1 MYKIFAKKTL
11 APAIHEYEIYA
22 PKVAKKAKAG
32 QFIILR
38 VDENGERIPLTI
50 ADYNREAGTITIV
63 FAEAGYSTKKL
74 GQLNEGDIVADFVGP
89 LGVPSHV
96 DNFGKVVMVAGGVGV
111 APVYPIARAMKEA
124 GNNVVGIMGARN
136 KELVFWEEK
145 MKEVCNE
152 LLVTTDDGSYVRKG
166 FVTDV
171 LREYIEKE
179 GKPALVM
186 AIGPLPMMRAV
197 ANLTKEYDIKTMVS
211 LNSIMVDGTGMCGAC
226 RVTVGGETR
235 FVCVD
240 GPEFD
245 GHKVDFEEQMMRSR
259 QYKAEEQHILS
270 NSSCGCG
277 GGGKCHG

>member
-1 MYKIFAKKTL
+1 MYQIVAKKTL
-11 APAIHEYEIYA
+11 APAIHEYEILA

-32 QFIILR
+32 QFIIVR

-74 GQLNEGDIVADFVGP
+74 GKLNAGDAVHDFVGP

-96 DNFGKVVMVAGGVGV
+96 DKFGKVVMVAGGVGV
-111 APVYPIARAMKEA
+111 APVYPIARDMLAAE
-124 GNNVVGIMGARN
+124 NHVVGIMGARN
-136 KELVFWEEK
+136 KDLIFWEDR
-145 MKEVCNE
+145 MKEACSE

-179 GKPALVM
+179 GKPDLVM

-197 ANLTKEYDIKTMVS
+197 CNVTKEYDVKTMVS

-226 RVTVGGETR
+226 RVTIGGETK

-245 GHKVDFEEQMMRSR
+245 GHLVDFEEQFTRSR
-259 QYKAEEQHILS
+259 QYKAEEQHAL
-270 NSSCGCG
+270 NRGGCGCG

>member
-1 MYKIFAKKTL
+1 MYQIISKETL
-11 APAIHEYEIYA
+11 APAIHEYEILA

-32 QFIILR
+32 QFVILR
-38 VDENGERIPLTI
+38 VHENGERIPLTI

-63 FAEAGYSTKKL
+63 FAEAGYSTKRLAKL
-74 GQLNEGDIVADFVGP
+74 NAGDAVQDFVGP

-96 DNFGKVVMVAGGVGV
+96 ERFGKVVMVAGGVGV
-111 APVYPIARAMKEA
+111 APVFPIARDMKAA
-124 GNNVVGIMGARN
+124 GNHVVGIMGARN
-136 KELVFWEEK
+136 KELIFWEER
-145 MKEVCNE
+145 MKDACNE

-171 LREYIEKE
+171 LREYIESA
-179 GKPALVM
+179 GKPDLVM
-186 AIGPLPMMRAV
+186 AIGPLPMMRAI
-197 ANLTKEYDIKTMVS
+197 ANLTKEYEIKTMVS

-245 GHKVDFEEQMMRSR
+245 GHLVDFEEQLMRSR
-259 QYKAEEQHILS
+259 KYKSEEQHAL
-270 NSSCGCG
+270 NRGGCG
-277 GGGKCHG
+277 VQADHGCHG

>member
-1 MYKIFAKKTL
+1 MYQIISKETL
-11 APAIHEYEIYA
+11 APAIHQYEILA

-32 QFIILR
+32 QFVILR
-38 VDENGERIPLTI
+38 VHENGERIPLTI

-74 GQLNEGDIVADFVGP
+74 AKLNAGDAVQDFVGP

-96 DNFGKVVMVAGGVGV
+96 ERFGKVVMVAGGVGV
-111 APVYPIARAMKEA
+111 APVFPIARDMKAA
-124 GNNVVGIMGARN
+124 GNHVVGIMGARN
-136 KELVFWEEK
+136 KELIFWEER
-145 MKEVCNE
+145 MKDACHE

-171 LREYIEKE
+171 LREYIESA
-179 GKPALVM
+179 GKPDLVM

-197 ANLTKEYDIKTMVS
+197 ANLTKEYEIKTMVS

-245 GHKVDFEEQMMRSR
+245 GHLVDFEEQLMRSR
-259 QYKAEEQHILS
+259 KYKSEEQHAL
-270 NSSCGCG
+270 NRGGCGCG

>member
-1 MYKIFAKKTL
+1 MYQIISKETL
-11 APAIHEYEIYA
+11 APAIHEYKILA

-32 QFIILR
+32 QFLILR
-38 VDENGERIPLTI
+38 VHENGERIPLTI

-63 FAEAGYSTKKL
+63 FAEAGYSTKRLAKL
-74 GQLNEGDIVADFVGP
+74 NAGDAVQDFVGP

-96 DNFGKVVMVAGGVGV
+96 ERFGKVVMVAGGVGV
-111 APVYPIARAMKEA
+111 APVFPIARDMKAA
-124 GNNVVGIMGARN
+124 GNHVVGIMGARN
-136 KELVFWEEK
+136 KELIFWEER
-145 MKEVCNE
+145 MKDACNE

-171 LREYIEKE
+171 LREYIESA
-179 GKPALVM
+179 GKPDLVM
-186 AIGPLPMMRAV
+186 AIGPLPMMRAI
-197 ANLTKEYDIKTMVS
+197 ANLTKEYEIKTMVS

-245 GHKVDFEEQMMRSR
+245 GHLVDFEEQLMRSR
-259 QYKAEEQHILS
+259 KYKSEEQHAL
-270 NSSCGCG
+270 NRGGCGCG

>member
-1 MYKIFAKKTL
+1 MYKIVAKKTL
-11 APAIHEYEIYA
+11 APAIHEFDILA
-22 PKVAKKAKAG
+22 PKVAKKAQAG
-32 QFIILR
+32 QFIIVR

-50 ADYNREAGTITIV
+50 ADFNREAGTITIV

-74 GQLNEGDIVADFVGP
+74 AQLNAGDAVQDFVGP
-89 LGVPSHV
+89 LGVPSHIEK
-96 DNFGKVVMVAGGVGV
+96 FGKVVMVAGGVGV
-111 APVYPIARAMKEA
+111 APVFPIAREMKAA
-124 GNNVVGIMGARN
+124 GNQVIGIMGARN
-136 KELVFWEEK
+136 QELIFWEEK
-145 MKEVCNE
+145 MKEACSE

-171 LREYIEKE
+171 LRECIEKE
-179 GKPALVM
+179 GKPDLVM

-197 ANLTKEYDIKTMVS
+197 ANLTKEFEIKTMVS

-245 GHKVDFEEQMMRSR
+245 GHLVDFEEQLMRSR
-259 QYKAEEQHILS
+259 QYKTEEQHAL
-270 NSSCGCG
+270 NRGGCGCG

>member
-1 MYKIFAKKTL
+1 MYKIVSKKTL
-11 APAIHEYEIYA
+11 APAIHEYEILA
-22 PKVAKKAKAG
+22 PRVAKKAQAG
-32 QFIILR
+32 QFIIVR
-38 VDENGERIPLTI
+38 IDEQGERIPLTI
-50 ADYNREAGTITIV
+50 ADFNREAGTITIV

-74 GQLNEGDIVADFVGP
+74 GRLNEGDSVLDFVGP

-96 DNFGKVVMVAGGVGV
+96 DKFGTVVMVAGGVGV
-111 APVYPIARAMKEA
+111 APVFPIAREMKDA
-124 GNNVVGIMGARN
+124 GNQVVSIMGARN
-136 KELVFWEEK
+136 KELIFWEEK
-145 MKEVCNE
+145 MKAASSE

-171 LREYIEKE
+171 LREYIEAQ

-197 ANLTKEYDIKTMVS
+197 VNVTKEYEIKTMVS

-245 GHKVDFEEQMMRSR
+245 GHQVDFEEQLMRSR
-259 QYKAEEQHILS
+259 KYKSEEQHALTKE
-270 NSSCGCG
+270 SCGCG

>member
-1 MYKIFAKKTL
+1 MYQIISKKAL
-11 APAIHEYEIYA
+11 APAIYEYEILA

-32 QFIILR
+32 QFIIVK
-38 VDENGERIPLTI
+38 VDEQGERIPLTI
-50 ADYNREAGTITIV
+50 ADFNRETGTVTIV

-74 GQLNEGDIVADFVGP
+74 GQLNAGDAVQDFVGP

-96 DNFGKVVMVAGGVGV
+96 DKLGTVIMVAGGVGV
-111 APVYPIARAMKEA
+111 APVYPIAREMKIA
-124 GNNVVGIMGARN
+124 GSHVVGIMGARN
-136 KELVFWEEK
+136 KDLIFWEDR
-145 MKEVCNE
+145 MKEACDE
-152 LLVTTDDGSYVRKG
+152 LFVTTDDGSYVRQG

-179 GKPALVM
+179 GNPAMVM

-197 ANLTKEYDIKTMVS
+197 ANMTKEYGIKTMVS

-226 RVTVGGETR
+226 RVTIGGETK

-245 GHKVDFEEQMMRSR
+245 GHLVDFEEQLMRSR
-259 QYKAEEQHILS
+259 QYKSEEQQAMQQ
-270 NSSCGCG
+270 SSCGCG

>member
-1 MYKIFAKKTL
+1 MYQIMSKKTL
-11 APAIHEYEIYA
+11 APAIHEYEILA

-63 FAEAGYSTKKL
+63 FAEAGYSTQKL
-74 GQLNEGDIVADFVGP
+74 GKLNAGDAVQDFVGP

-96 DNFGKVVMVAGGVGV
+96 DKFDKVVMVAGGVGV
-111 APVYPIARAMKEA
+111 APVFPIAREMKAA
-124 GNNVVGIMGARN
+124 GNHVVGIMGARSKN
-136 KELVFWEEK
+136 LIFWEER
-145 MKEVCNE
+145 MKEVCHE

-179 GKPALVM
+179 GKPDLVM

-197 ANLTKEYDIKTMVS
+197 ANLTKEYGIKTMVS

-245 GHKVDFEEQMMRSR
+245 GHLVDFEEQLMRSR
-259 QYKAEEQHILS
+259 KYKAEEQHAL
-270 NSSCGCG
+270 NRGGCGCG

>member
-1 MYKIFAKKTL
+1 MYKILTKRTL
-11 APAIHEYEIYA
+11 APSIYEYEIEA

-38 VDENGERIPLTI
+38 TDENGERIPLTI
-50 ADYNREAGTITIV
+50 ADFNREAGTITIV
-63 FAEAGYSTKKL
+63 FAEVGYSTKKL
-74 GQLNEGDIVADFVGP
+74 GQLNAGDAILDFVGP

-96 DNFGKVVMVAGGVGV
+96 EKFGKVVMVAGGVGV

-124 GNNVVGIMGARN
+124 DNHVIGIMGARN
-136 KELVFWEEK
+136 KELIFWEER
-145 MKEVCNE
+145 MQGACSE

-171 LREYIEKE
+171 LRDYIEKE
-179 GKPALVM
+179 GKPDLVM

-197 ANLTKEYDIKTMVS
+197 AELTREYDVKTLVS

-226 RVTVGGETR
+226 RVTVGGETK

-245 GHKVDFEEQMMRSR
+245 GHKVDFNEQMMRSR
-259 QYKAEEQHILS
+259 KYKAEEQHAL
-270 NSSCGCG
+270 NRGGCGCG

>member
-1 MYKIFAKKTL
+1 MYQIMSKKTL
-11 APAIHEYEIYA
+11 APAIHEYEILA

-38 VDENGERIPLTI
+38 VDEQGERIPLTI
-50 ADYNREAGTITIV
+50 ADFNSETGTITIV

-74 GQLNEGDIVADFVGP
+74 AQLNAGDAVQDFVGP
-89 LGVPSHV
+89 LGVPSHLEK
-96 DNFGKVVMVAGGVGV
+96 FGTVVMVAGGVGV

-124 GNNVVGIMGARN
+124 GNKVVGIMGARN
-136 KELVFWEEK
+136 KDLIFWEER
-145 MKEVCNE
+145 MREVCHQ
-152 LLVTTDDGSYVRKG
+152 LLVTTDDGSYVQKG

-171 LREYIEKE
+171 LGEYIEGQ
-179 GKPALVM
+179 GKPGLVM

-197 ANLTKEYDIKTMVS
+197 ANLTKEYDVKTMVS

-226 RVTVGGETR
+226 RVTVGGETK

-245 GHKVDFEEQMMRSR
+245 GHKVDFAEQLMRSR
-259 QYKAEEQHILS
+259 KYKTEEQHALTRGG
-270 NSSCGCG
+270 CGCG

>member
-1 MYKIFAKKTL
+1 MYQIVAKRTL
-11 APAIHEYEIYA
+11 APAIHEYEILA
-22 PKVAKKAKAG
+22 PKVAKKARAG
-32 QFIILR
+32 QFIIVK

-50 ADYNREAGTITIV
+50 ADFNREAGTVTIV

-74 GQLNEGDIVADFVGP
+74 GQLNAGDAVQDFVGP

-96 DNFGKVVMVAGGVGV
+96 DKFGTVVMVAGGVGV
-111 APVYPIARAMKEA
+111 APVFPIAREMKAA
-124 GNNVVGIMGARN
+124 GNHVVGIMGARN
-136 KELVFWEEK
+136 KDLIFWEEP
-145 MKEVCNE
+145 MQEACNE

-179 GKPALVM
+179 GKPAMVM

-197 ANLTKEYDIKTMVS
+197 VNVTKEYDIKTMVS

-226 RVTVGGETR
+226 RVTIGGETK

-245 GHKVDFEEQMMRSR
+245 GHLVDFEEQMIRSR
-259 QYKAEEQHILS
+259 QYKSEEQQALQKTT
-270 NSSCGCG
+270 CGCG

>member
-1 MYKIFAKKTL
+1 MYKIVAKKTL
-11 APAIHEYEIYA
+11 APAIHEFDILA

-32 QFIILR
+32 QFIIVR

-50 ADYNREAGTITIV
+50 ADYDREAGTITIV

-74 GQLNEGDIVADFVGP
+74 ALLNAGDAVQDFVGP
-89 LGVPSHV
+89 LGVPSHIEK
-96 DNFGKVVMVAGGVGV
+96 FGNVVMVAGGVGV
-111 APVYPIARAMKEA
+111 APVFPIAREMKAA
-124 GNNVVGIMGARN
+124 GNHVVGIMGARN
-136 KELVFWEEK
+136 QELIFWEEK
-145 MKEVCNE
+145 MKEACSE

-171 LREYIEKE
+171 LREYVEKE
-179 GKPALVM
+179 GKPDLVM

-197 ANLTKEYDIKTMVS
+197 ANLTKEFEIKTMVS

-245 GHKVDFEEQMMRSR
+245 GHLVDFEEQLTRSR
-259 QYKAEEQHILS
+259 QYKTEEQHAL
-270 NSSCGCG
+270 NRGGCGCG

>member
-1 MYKIFAKKTL
+1 MYKIVAKKTL
-11 APAIHEYEIYA
+11 APAIHEFDILA

-32 QFIILR
+32 QFIIVR

-50 ADYNREAGTITIV
+50 ADYDREAGTVTIV

-74 GQLNEGDIVADFVGP
+74 ALLNAGDAVQDFVGP
-89 LGVPSHV
+89 LGVPSHIEK
-96 DNFGKVVMVAGGVGV
+96 FGNVVMVAGGVGV
-111 APVYPIARAMKEA
+111 APVFPIAREMKAA
-124 GNNVVGIMGARN
+124 GNHVVGIMGARN
-136 KELVFWEEK
+136 QELIFWEEK
-145 MKEVCNE
+145 MKEACSE

-171 LREYIEKE
+171 LREYVEKE
-179 GKPALVM
+179 GKPDLVM

-197 ANLTKEYDIKTMVS
+197 ANLTKEFEIKTMVS

-245 GHKVDFEEQMMRSR
+245 GHLVDFEEQLTRSR
-259 QYKAEEQHILS
+259 QYKTEEQHAL
-270 NSSCGCG
+270 NRGGCGCG

>member
-1 MYKIFAKKTL
+1 MYQIVAKKTL
-11 APAIHEYEIYA
+11 APAIHEYEILA
-22 PKVAKKAKAG
+22 PKVAKKAQAG
-32 QFIILR
+32 QFIIVK

-50 ADYNREAGTITIV
+50 ADFNRETGTVTIV

-74 GQLNEGDIVADFVGP
+74 GQLNAGDTVQDFVGP

-96 DNFGKVVMVAGGVGV
+96 DKFGTVVMVAGGVGV
-111 APVYPIARAMKEA
+111 APVFPIAREMKA
-124 GNNVVGIMGARN
+124 AANHVVGIMGARN
-136 KELVFWEEK
+136 KDLIFWEDRMQEA
-145 MKEVCNE
+145 CNE

-197 ANLTKEYDIKTMVS
+197 VNVTKEYDIKTMVS

-226 RVTVGGETR
+226 RVTIGGETK

-245 GHKVDFEEQMMRSR
+245 GHLVDFEEQMIRSR
-259 QYKAEEQHILS
+259 QYKSEEQQALQKT
-270 NSSCGCG
+270 SCGCG

>member
-1 MYKIFAKKTL
+1 MYQIAAKKTL
-11 APAIHEYEIYA
+11 APAIHEYEILA

-32 QFIILR
+32 QFVILR

-50 ADYNREAGTITIV
+50 ADYNRETGTITIV

-74 GQLNEGDIVADFVGP
+74 GSLNAGDAVQDFVGP

-96 DNFGKVVMVAGGVGV
+96 DKFGKVVMVAGGVGV
-111 APVYPIARAMKEA
+111 APVFPIARDMKAA
-124 GNNVVGIMGARN
+124 GNHVVGIMGARN
-136 KELVFWEEK
+136 KELIFWEEQ
-145 MKEVCNE
+145 MKEACSE

-171 LREYIEKE
+171 LREYIERE
-179 GKPALVM
+179 GKPDLVV

-197 ANLTKEYDIKTMVS
+197 ANLTREYEVKTMVS

-245 GHKVDFEEQMMRSR
+245 GHLVDFEEQLMRSR
-259 QYKAEEQHILS
+259 KYKTEEQHAL
-270 NSSCGCG
+270 NRGGCGCG

>member
-1 MYKIFAKKTL
+1 MYQIISKETL
-11 APAIHEYEIYA
+11 APAIHQYEILA

-32 QFIILR
+32 QFVILR
-38 VDENGERIPLTI
+38 VHENGERIPLTI

-63 FAEAGYSTKKL
+63 FAEAGYSTKRLAKL
-74 GQLNEGDIVADFVGP
+74 NAGDAVQDFVGP

-96 DNFGKVVMVAGGVGV
+96 ERFGKVVMVAGGVGV
-111 APVYPIARAMKEA
+111 APVFPIARDMKAA
-124 GNNVVGIMGARN
+124 GNHVVGIMGARN
-136 KELVFWEEK
+136 KELIFWEER
-145 MKEVCNE
+145 MKDACNE

-171 LREYIEKE
+171 LREYIESA
-179 GKPALVM
+179 GKPDLVM
-186 AIGPLPMMRAV
+186 AIGPLPMMRAI
-197 ANLTKEYDIKTMVS
+197 ANLTKEYEIKTMVS

-245 GHKVDFEEQMMRSR
+245 GHLVDFEEQLMRSR
-259 QYKAEEQHILS
+259 KYKSEEQHAL
-270 NSSCGCG
+270 NRGGCGCG

>member
-1 MYKIFAKKTL
+1 MYQIISKETL
-11 APAIHEYEIYA
+11 APAIHEYEILA

-32 QFIILR
+32 QFVILR
-38 VDENGERIPLTI
+38 VHENGERIPLTI

-63 FAEAGYSTKKL
+63 FAEAGYSTKRLAKL
-74 GQLNEGDIVADFVGP
+74 NAGDAVQDFVGP

-96 DNFGKVVMVAGGVGV
+96 ERFGKVVMVAGGVGV
-111 APVYPIARAMKEA
+111 APVFPIARDMKAA
-124 GNNVVGIMGARN
+124 GNHVVGIMGARN
-136 KELVFWEEK
+136 KELIFWEER
-145 MKEVCNE
+145 MKDACNE

-171 LREYIEKE
+171 LREYIESA
-179 GKPALVM
+179 GKPDLVM
-186 AIGPLPMMRAV
+186 AIGPLPMMRAI
-197 ANLTKEYDIKTMVS
+197 ANLTKEYEIKTMVS

-245 GHKVDFEEQMMRSR
+245 GHLVDFEEQLMRSR
-259 QYKAEEQHILS
+259 KYKSEEQHAL
-270 NSSCGCG
+270 NRGGCGCG

>member
-1 MYKIFAKKTL
+1 MYQIISKETL
-11 APAIHEYEIYA
+11 APAIHEYEILA

-32 QFIILR
+32 QFVILR

-74 GQLNEGDIVADFVGP
+74 AKLNAGDAVQDFVGP

-96 DNFGKVVMVAGGVGV
+96 ERFGKVVMVAGGVGV
-111 APVYPIARAMKEA
+111 APVFPIARDMKAA
-124 GNNVVGIMGARN
+124 GNHVVGIMGARN
-136 KELVFWEEK
+136 KELIFWEER
-145 MKEVCNE
+145 MKDACHE

-171 LREYIEKE
+171 LREYIESA
-179 GKPALVM
+179 GKPDLVM

-197 ANLTKEYDIKTMVS
+197 ANLTKEYEIKTMVS

-245 GHKVDFEEQMMRSR
+245 GHLVDFEEQLMRSR
-259 QYKAEEQHILS
+259 KYKSEEQHAL
-270 NSSCGCG
+270 NRGGCGCG

>member
-1 MYKIFAKKTL
+1 MYQIVSKKTL
-11 APAIHEYEIYA
+11 APAIHEYEILA
-22 PKVAKKAKAG
+22 PKVAKKARAG
-32 QFIILR
+32 QFIIVK

-50 ADYNREAGTITIV
+50 ADFNRETGTVTIV

-74 GQLNEGDIVADFVGP
+74 GQLNAGDVVQDFVGP

-96 DNFGKVVMVAGGVGV
+96 DKFGTVVMVAGGVGV
-111 APVYPIARAMKEA
+111 APVYPIAREMKAA
-124 GNNVVGIMGARN
+124 GNHVVGIMGARN
-136 KELVFWEEK
+136 KDLIFWEERMQEACSK
-145 MKEVCNE
+145 

-179 GKPALVM
+179 GKPAMVM

-197 ANLTKEYDIKTMVS
+197 VNLTKEYDIKTMVS

-226 RVTVGGETR
+226 RVTIGGETK

-245 GHKVDFEEQMMRSR
+245 GHLVDFEEQMIRSR
-259 QYKAEEQHILS
+259 QYKSEEQQALQKT
-270 NSSCGCG
+270 SCGCG